1 MSTIETLKASGAVA
15 PLPADALYR
24 RCDPAQFS
32 FTTTSELENL
42 DDILGQAR
50 AVEAVTFGIGMRLQ
64 GYNLFL
70 LGPAGIGKHS
80 LARQFLDRQAKAGAI
95 PSDWCYVNNFENP
108 GKPKALRLPAGRAA
122 RLRSDME
129 GLIEELGSAIPAA
142 FDSDDYRSRKQVI
155 EQQFK
160 DRHERELSVIQEHA
174 REKSIALIRTPA
186 GIVLGPLR
194 NGNVLGS
201 EEFHA
206 LAEDEQKR
214 IKSDMELLQRELQEM
229 LRQVPKWDKEHR
241 EKVRALNREVTQF
254 AVGHLIDTLRK
265 EYADLGNVLEYLA
278 AAEADIIENAQDFIP
293 GGSEPPPGLPF
304 LPAESPSFTRY
315 EVNVLIDN
323 GALTGAPVVYE
334 DHPTHPNLIGRVEH
348 VSQFGALV
356 TDFTLIK
363 PGALHRA
370 NGGYLIL
377 DALKVLTQPFAWE
390 ELKRVLR
397 AGELR
402 VESLGQILNLI
413 STVSLEPEPI
423 PLDVKV
429 VLLGERFL
437 YYLLNAYDPEFNEL
451 FKVGADFEEDMA
463 ATPENLP
470 LYARLIGTLAKSD
483 NLRPFDRSAVAR
495 VIEHA
500 ARLAGD
506 IEKLSTHVLSMGDL
520 LREADYWARTN
531 QRETV
536 TAADVESAIAAQ
548 IRRASR
554 VHERINEEIRRGTVL
569 IDTAGAVTGQVN
581 GLSVIQLG
589 QHAFGRPT
597 RITARVRLGSG
608 RVVDIEREVK
618 LGGPIHSK
626 GILILTGFL
635 GAHYVPDR
643 PLSLSASLVFEQSYG
658 GIEGDSASLAELVAL
673 LSALAEIPV
682 RQSLAVTGSVNQLG
696 QVQAIGGVNEKIE
709 GYFDLC
715 VERLDGTQG
724 VIIPAANVRHL
735 MLRRDV
741 IESCRAG
748 KFHIYS
754 VSRVDEAVALLTGI
768 EPGQRDASGKFPDQ
782 SFNRRVED
790 RLLVLSEQA
799 QKFGASRAHAG
810 TPEGGS
816 SSEERA
822 EE

>member
-1 MSTIETLKASGAVA
+1 
-15 PLPADALYR
+15 
-24 RCDPAQFS
+24 
-32 FTTTSELENL
+32 
-42 DDILGQAR
+42 
-50 AVEAVTFGIGMRLQ
+50 
-64 GYNLFL
+64 
-70 LGPAGIGKHS
+70 
-80 LARQFLDRQAKAGAI
+80 
-95 PSDWCYVNNFENP
+95 
-108 GKPKALRLPAGRAA
+108 
-122 RLRSDME
+122 
-129 GLIEELGSAIPAA
+129 
-142 FDSDDYRSRKQVI
+142 
-155 EQQFK
+155 
-160 DRHERELSVIQEHA
+160 
-174 REKSIALIRTPA
+174 
-186 GIVLGPLR
+186 
-194 NGNVLGS
+194 
-201 EEFHA
+201 
-206 LAEDEQKR
+206 
-214 IKSDMELLQRELQEM
+214 
-229 LRQVPKWDKEHR
+229 
-241 EKVRALNREVTQF
+241 
-254 AVGHLIDTLRK
+254 
-265 EYADLGNVLEYLA
+265 
-278 AAEADIIENAQDFIP
+278 
-293 GGSEPPPGLPF
+293 
-304 LPAESPSFTRY
+304 
-315 EVNVLIDN
+315 
-323 GALTGAPVVYE
+323 
-334 DHPTHPNLIGRVEH
+334 
-348 VSQFGALV
+348 
-356 TDFTLIK
+356 IK

-402 VESLGQILNLI
+402 IESLGQILNLV

-429 VLLGERFL
+429 VLLGERLL

-463 ATPENLP
+463 TTPENLP
-470 LYARLIGTLAKSD
+470 LYARLIGTLAKGD
-483 NLRPFDRSAVAR
+483 NLQPFDRGAVAR
-495 VIEHA
+495 VIEHG

-506 IEKLSTHVLSMGDL
+506 AEKLSTHVLSVGDL
-520 LREADYWARTN
+520 LREADYWARTHRR
-531 QRETV
+531 QTV

-658 GIEGDSASLAELVAL
+658 GVEGDSASLAELVAL

-682 RQSLAVTGSVNQLG
+682 RQSFAVTGSVNQLG

-709 GYFDLC
+709 GFFDLC
-715 VERLDGTQG
+715 AERLDGTHG

-741 IESCRAG
+741 IEACRAA

-754 VSRVDEAVALLTGI
+754 VSRVDEAVALLTDV
-768 EPGQRDASGKFPDQ
+768 EPGQRDGSGKFPDNTV
-782 SFNRRVED
+782 NRRVED

-799 QKFGASRAHAG
+799 QKFGGPRAHAG
-810 TPEGGS
+810 TPEGGGA
-816 SSEERA
+816 SEGRA
-822 EE
+822 E

>member
-1 MSTIETLKASGAVA
+1 MSTTETLKASGAIA

-32 FTTTSELENL
+32 FTTTSELEIL

-50 AVEAVTFGIGMRLQ
+50 AVEAVTFGIGMRQQ

-80 LARQFLDRQAKAGAI
+80 LARQFLDRQAKASPI

-122 RLRSDME
+122 RLQFDME
-129 GLIEELGSAIPAA
+129 GLIEELRSAIPAA
-142 FDSDDYRSRKQVI
+142 FDSDDYRTRKQVI

-201 EEFHA
+201 EEFHG
-206 LAEDEQKR
+206 LPEEEQKR
-214 IKSDMELLQRELQEM
+214 IKADMESLQRELQEM

-241 EKVRALNREVTQF
+241 EKVRALNREVTQL

-265 EYADLGNVLEYLA
+265 DYADLGNVLEYLT
-278 AAEADIIENAQDFIP
+278 AAEADIIENAEDFITS
-293 GGSEPPPGLPF
+293 GSEPPPGLPF
-304 LPAESPSFTRY
+304 MPTEPPSFTRY
-315 EVNVLIDN
+315 EVNVLIGN

-390 ELKRVLR
+390 GLKRVLR

-402 VESLGQILNLI
+402 IESLGQILNLV

-429 VLLGERFL
+429 VLLGERLL

-470 LYARLIGTLAKSD
+470 LYARLIGTLAKGD
-483 NLRPFDRSAVAR
+483 NLRPFDRGAVAR
-495 VIEHA
+495 VIEHC

-506 IEKLSTHVLSMGDL
+506 AEKLSTHVLSVGDL
-520 LREADYWARTN
+520 LREADYWARTH

-589 QHAFGRPT
+589 QYAFGRPT

-658 GIEGDSASLAELVAL
+658 GVEGDSASLAELVAL

-682 RQSLAVTGSVNQLG
+682 RQSFAVTGSVNQLG

-709 GYFDLC
+709 GFFDLC
-715 VERLDGTQG
+715 AERLDGTQG
-724 VIIPAANVRHL
+724 AIIPAANVRHL

-741 IESCRAG
+741 IEACRAG

-754 VSRVDEAVALLTGI
+754 VSRVEQAVALLTGV
-768 EPGQRDASGKFPDQ
+768 EPGERDGSGKFPDK

-790 RLLVLSEQA
+790 RLLTLSEQA
-799 QKFGASRAHAG
+799 QKFGASQAHGG
-810 TPEGGS
+810 TPEGGGP
-816 SSEERA
+816 SEGRA
-822 EE
+822 E

>member
-1 MSTIETLKASGAVA
+1 MSTTETLKASGAVA

-32 FTTTSELENL
+32 FTTTSDLEIL
-42 DDILGQAR
+42 EDIIGQAR
-50 AVEAVTFGIGMRLQ
+50 AVEAVTFGIGMRQQ

-80 LARQFLDRQAKAGAI
+80 LARQFLDRQAKAGPI

-122 RLRSDME
+122 RLYSDME
-129 GLIEELGSAIPAA
+129 GLIEELGIAIPAA
-142 FDSDDYRSRKQVI
+142 FDSDDYRSRKQVV

-160 DRHERELSVIQEHA
+160 DRHEQELSVIQEHA

-206 LAEDEQKR
+206 LPEEEQTR
-214 IKSDMELLQRELQEM
+214 IKADMESVQRELQEM
-229 LRQVPKWDKEHR
+229 LQQVPKWDKEHR
-241 EKVRALNREVTQF
+241 EKLRALNREVTQF

-265 EYADLGNVLEYLA
+265 EYADLGNVLEYLT
-278 AAEADIIENAQDFIP
+278 AAEADIIENAQDFIAS
-293 GGSEPPPGLPF
+293 SEPPPGMPF

-397 AGELR
+397 SGELR
-402 VESLGQILNLI
+402 IESLGQILNLV

-429 VLLGERFL
+429 VLLGERLL

-483 NLRPFDRSAVAR
+483 NLRPFDRGAVAR
-495 VIEHA
+495 VIEHC

-506 IEKLSTHVLSMGDL
+506 AEKLSTHVLSVGDL
-520 LREADYWARTN
+520 LREADYWARTH

-536 TAADVESAIAAQ
+536 TAADVESAVAAQ

-589 QHAFGRPT
+589 QYAFGRPT

-658 GIEGDSASLAELVAL
+658 GVEGDSASLAELVAL

-682 RQSLAVTGSVNQLG
+682 RQSFAVTGSVNQLG

-715 VERLDGTQG
+715 AGRLDGSHG
-724 VIIPAANVRHL
+724 VIIPAANVGHL

-741 IESCRAG
+741 IEACKAG
-748 KFHIYS
+748 KFQIYS
-754 VSRVDEAVALLTGI
+754 VSRVDEAVALLTGV
-768 EPGQRDASGKFPDQ
+768 EPGQRDASGKFPDK

-790 RLLVLSEQA
+790 RLLALSEQA
-799 QKFGASRAHAG
+799 QKFGAMREHAG
-810 TPEGGS
+810 TPEGGIAP
-816 SSEERA
+816 EGRPE
-822 EE
+822 